1 MNSTDNDDGDVIQS
15 GGPTTTIRLY
25 LRCSNL
31 PKKAIINQQPDTIAR
46 VSLLQG
52 SNSSS
57 NQTQLPPPIPP
68 PSAANNVKDDDA
80 YSLIDETEVVQR
92 SSNPRYTTTFATTYE
107 YGSSLLFFI
116 DIFELRSNI
125 TASSKKMKLLGRA
138 VFDVQDVLG
147 SRNNVKARRL
157 RKGGVVYAHIEIEQQ
172 QQQTPPSPTRS
183 LSSSITSSTRGDI
196 VSNSQMLV
204 LRLQADSLIHTHS
217 NLSKV
222 ISTKHITKPDTY
234 IEISRPSFGGTWI
247 VVYRSPPIKE
257 SVSPLYDESII
268 DLSSFATTVSSSP
281 NDIKVATTLKD
292 DVLIMSSPILITVY
306 KVKRKKCKEIGSFET
321 TIQSLIEHSTHND
334 GYIQELEYN
343 GMSESG
349 EEVVANDQKK
359 TFHLRPTGK
368 RGENQPYEITGSVTV
383 VTAKIQNSNE
393 LQSSRYSQRFLSN
406 DDENDMIMKI
416 NGDDGTSICEMT
428 DGDTVSS
435 RIISS
440 FIAMPPQARPK
451 FNEYVKS
458 GMVDVDLCVAID
470 FTSSNGD
477 PRIPGTQ
484 HFSRDGLMNDYEESI
499 VAIGETISKYSSS
512 QDYPIWGFGAK
523 FAGETRHIFQCGNA
537 ATAHGVDGILDAYRT
552 VWETDLIMS
561 GPTVLHSVLRA
572 AASRA
577 KKFYNGPVSKTN
589 NQYCILLIL
598 TDGIVQDLNST
609 QELVRSYSSL
619 GLPLSVIVI
628 GIGRA
633 DFSDFKQWSNSPV
646 DACGRFTFVE
656 FREYQFDPEE
666 LSRQALVKVPQDIV
680 DYYLSRNI
688 LPS

>member
-1 MNSTDNDDGDVIQS
+1 
-15 GGPTTTIRLY
+15 
-25 LRCSNL
+25 
-31 PKKAIINQQPDTIAR
+31 
-46 VSLLQG
+46 
-52 SNSSS
+52 
-57 NQTQLPPPIPP
+57 
-68 PSAANNVKDDDA
+68 
-80 YSLIDETEVVQR
+80 
-92 SSNPRYTTTFATTYE
+92 
-107 YGSSLLFFI
+107 
-116 DIFELRSNI
+116 
-125 TASSKKMKLLGRA
+125 MKLLGRA

-183 LSSSITSSTRGDI
+183 LSSSITSSTRGDT
-196 VSNSQMLV
+196 VAPDSQMLV
-204 LRLQADSLIHTHS
+204 LRLQAESLIHTHS

-292 DVLIMSSPILITVY
+292 DVIIMSSPILITVY

-343 GMSESG
+343 GMGETG
-349 EEVVANDQKK
+349 EEIGADDQKK

-368 RGENQPYEITGSVTV
+368 RGENQSYEITGSVAV
-383 VTAKIQNSNE
+383 VTAMIQNSNE

-406 DDENDMIMKI
+406 VDENDIET
-416 NGDDGTSICEMT
+416 NGDATSICEMT
-428 DGDTVSS
+428 DGDVPSS
-435 RIISS
+435 SMSS
-440 FIAMPPQARPK
+440 FIALPPPAQARPK
-451 FNEYVKS
+451 FNEYVS
-458 GMVDVDLCVAID
+458 AGMVDVDLSVAID

-499 VAIGETISKYSSS
+499 VAIGETISKYNSS
-512 QDYPIWGFGAK
+512 QDYPVWGFGAK
-523 FAGETRHIFQCGNA
+523 FSGETRHIFQLGNA
-537 ATAHGVDGILDAYRT
+537 STAHGVDGILDAYRT

-577 KKFYNGPVSKTN
+577 KKFYNAPVSQTKN
-589 NQYCILLIL
+589 HYCILLIL

-633 DFSDFKQWSNSPV
+633 DFSDFKQWSNSPSLEI
-646 DACGRFTFVE
+646 CGRFTFVE

>member
-1 MNSTDNDDGDVIQS
+1 MNSTDNDDGDIQS

-57 NQTQLPPPIPP
+57 NHTQLPPPIPP
-68 PSAANNVKDDDA
+68 PSATSNNVKDDDT

-92 SSNPRYTTTFATTYE
+92 SSNPRYTTTFTTSYE

-125 TASSKKMKLLGRA
+125 TTTSKKMKLLGRA

-172 QQQTPPSPTRS
+172 QQHTPPSPTRS
-183 LSSSITSSTRGDI
+183 LSSSITSSTRGRDTAPD
-196 VSNSQMLV
+196 SQMLV

-268 DLSSFATTVSSSP
+268 DLSSFATTVSASP
-281 NDIKVATTLKD
+281 NNIKVATTIKD
-292 DVLIMSSPILITVY
+292 DVMIMSSPILIIVY

-359 TFHLRPTGK
+359 IFHLRPTGK
-368 RGENQPYEITGSVTV
+368 RGENQSYEITGSVTV

-406 DDENDMIMKI
+406 VDENDIEVT
-416 NGDDGTSICEMT
+416 GGGTSKCEMT
-428 DGDTVSS
+428 DGDTLSS
-435 RIISS
+435 RSISS
-440 FIAMPPQARPK
+440 FIAVPPQARPK

-512 QDYPIWGFGAK
+512 QDYPVWGFGAK
-523 FAGETRHIFQCGNA
+523 FAGETRHIFQLGNSS
-537 ATAHGVDGILDAYRT
+537 TAHGVEGILDAYRT

-577 KKFYNGPVSKTN
+577 KKFYNAPVSKTN
-589 NQYCILLIL
+589 DKYCILLIL

-609 QELVRSYSSL
+609 QELVRTYSSL

-633 DFSDFKQWSNSPV
+633 DFSDFKQWSNSPSL
-646 DACGRFTFVE
+646 DTCGRFTFVE

-680 DYYLSRNI
+680 DYYLSRDI